1 MLQLSDN
8 LTTNKSLVF
17 DIRIRIQASARKL
30 ELEYMI
36 K

>member
-8 LTTNKSLVF
+8 LTTNKSLIF
-17 DIRIRIQASARKL
+17 DIRIQVSARKL
-30 ELEYMI
+30 ELEYMM